1 MLGRGRSDEGQILAL
16 FKEGVKVGLLWGGE
30 PDLESQKLFTAKFAM

>member
-16 FKEGVKVGLLWGGE
+16 FREGVKVGLLWVVN
-30 PDLESQKLFTAKFAM
+30 LI